1 VTAGLVHVPGDAAH
15 RDRRGDDHIGEL
27 VKQVITSTV
36 NPLPAVPSMHADER
50 IGHLADLLGQ
60 LQQPHLGRDI
70 PVMGIQLANL
80 IPHGLPPVLDADPA
94 DSPPLGD
101 AEAAWPRHTP
111 ARTAVPASVLSRL
124 AAHQPCPARRLDL
137 LARR

>member
-94 DSPPLGD
+94 DSPRSVMPKLRGSGTRRRGLPSRPPCFHGS
-101 AEAAWPRHTP
+101 PRISP
-111 ARTAVPASVLSRL
+111 AQL
-124 AAHQPCPARRLDL
+124 AG
-137 LARR
+137 